1 MLIEIICS
9 LPLIVG
15 QFVSK
20 GWLPRPDLREVC
32 ICCIMGKN
40 TCQVLH
46 FRQLYRNKFS
56 SFTQKLA
63 GAWASEAYT
72 PQGLKP
78 VSTEAPP
85 VIFAT
90 PTKLTSSVTAYDYA
104 GKNKVPE
111 LQRFFQKADG
121 VPIHLKRGLPDQML
135 YRTTMALTVGG
146 TIYCLIALYMASQPK
161 NK

>member
-1 MLIEIICS
+1 M
-9 LPLIVG
+9 
-15 QFVSK
+15 
-20 GWLPRPDLREVC
+20 
-32 ICCIMGKN
+32 
-40 TCQVLH
+40 
-46 FRQLYRNKFS
+46 YYKFS

-63 GAWASEAYT
+63 SAWASEAYT
-72 PQGLKP
+72 PQGFKP
-78 VSTEAPP
+78 VSREAPP
-85 VIFAT
+85 IIFAT

-111 LQRFFQKADG
+111 LQRFFQPPFLKSSLLQFGPLTNNGTSVQKADG

-146 TIYCLIALYMASQPK
+146 TIYCLIALYMASKPK